1 MMFKCKEMIQRT
13 FQYSGHLCWGRE
25 GGGGGGGRTR
35 IGSARIHRQVVILRV
50 EGGAQCL
57 LYYTA

>member
-1 MMFKCKEMIQRT
+1 MMFKCKEMIRHT
-13 FQYSGHLCWGRE
+13 FQYSGHLWGSGRV
-25 GGGGGGGRTR
+25 GGGRQR
-35 IGSARIHRQVVILRV
+35 IGSGRIHRQVVILRV